1 MIRMTGMLSTSDNN
15 SVAMAVWFT
24 GICLNM
30 ISFMSNIYI
39 SVYNYNVSNKLTKDI
54 VIKWG
59 FFINVKNILM

>member
-1 MIRMTGMLSTSDNN
+1 
-15 SVAMAVWFT
+15 MAVWFT

-54 VIKWG
+54 VIKWV